1 VGEAP
6 HIFLF
11 LGDSLLQNV
20 NETLEAVVR
29 AELDSIGF
37 DLVELRKGGSK
48 GRPLFEVRV
57 ERRDGAAVSVDDCAR
72 ASRALEA
79 KLDGGAL
86 VPERYVLQVSSPG
99 DRPLRTPEEWR
110 RFVGRWVSVLA
121 PEHGGRFEGKL
132 NGIAGDAGAEVA
144 DIEVDG
150 KRQRH
155 VPLAGVKEARLAFR
169 I

>member
-1 VGEAP
+1 MGEAP

-11 LGDSLLQNV
+11 LGIYFPKNV

-37 DLVELRKGGSK
+37 DLVELRKGGSRN
-48 GRPLFEVRV
+48 RPLFEVRI
-57 ERRDGAAVSVDDCAR
+57 ERRDGVAVSVDDCAR

-79 KLDGGAL
+79 TLDGGGL

-132 NGIAGDAGAEVA
+132 NGVEGGVGVETA

-150 KRQRH
+150 KPRQ
-155 VPLAGVKEARLAFR
+155 VPLTGVKEARLAFR
-169 I
+169 

>member
-11 LGDSLLQNV
+11 LGDSFPNNV
-20 NETLEAVVR
+20 NETLEAVVS

-37 DLVELRKGGSK
+37 DLVELRKGGSRS
-48 GRPLFEVRV
+48 RPLFEVRI

-79 KLDGGAL
+79 KLDGGSL

-144 DIEVDG
+144 DIEVD
-150 KRQRH
+150 KKQRH